1 MGGLA
6 RSVWDWEKLEIWA
19 KPSKVKKA
27 MNVYIA
33 ERCWME
39 ECKRKTKSC
48 SEEAEVSAF
57 LGLIYPQQWKET
69 IRLCSG
75 KEFWKGLKLKNLK
88 RHYPEECTASA
99 VIFSKRAPLYF
110 FLLFFFLVMLQVWFS
125 EALSIQASHWF
136 NLELQILCPSE
147 ESGWRHHTET
157 GHPKPHIYLK
167 RLS

>member
-1 MGGLA
+1 
-6 RSVWDWEKLEIWA
+6 
-19 KPSKVKKA
+19 
-27 MNVYIA
+27 
-33 ERCWME
+33 ME

-75 KEFWKGLKLKNLK
+75 KEFCKGLKFKNLK

-110 FLLFFFLVMLQVWFS
+110 FLLFFFFGD
-125 EALSIQASHWF
+125 ASGLIFRSTKH
-136 NLELQILCPSE
+136 
-147 ESGWRHHTET
+147 SGL
-157 GHPKPHIYLK
+157 PLI
-167 RLS
+167 